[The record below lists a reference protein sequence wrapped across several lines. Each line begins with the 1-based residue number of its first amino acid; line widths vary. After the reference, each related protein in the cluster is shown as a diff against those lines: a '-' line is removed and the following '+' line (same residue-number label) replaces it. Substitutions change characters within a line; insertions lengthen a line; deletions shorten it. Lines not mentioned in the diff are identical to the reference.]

1 MKKKFLAILS
11 AAMMFSVMGAGS
23 AGAAPAKAVPSES
36 HITLKSGS
44 VNVYDYGDLNCTLIL
59 QTTRLP
65 TLLTLLK
72 AKSSCR
78 Y

>member
-44 VNVYDYGDLNCTLIL
+44 VNVYDYGGNYRYRKRQST
-59 QTTRLP
+59 
-65 TLLTLLK
+65 
-72 AKSSCR
+72 ACR
-78 Y
+78 C

>member
-23 AGAAPAKAVPSES
+23 AGAAPAKAVPTES

-44 VNVYDYGDLNCTLIL
+44 VNVYDELH
-59 QTTRLP
+59 P
-65 TLLTLLK
+65 
-72 AKSSCR
+72 KS
-78 Y
+78 